1 MGGLPSVYLFLLGL
15 ASGVTLLSLTAY
27 RHLSPRW
34 LKWLL
39 VAVGCYTL
47 SRYITMALF
56 ATSPDPQ
63 RIGFLR
69 PCYFAT
75 SIGLTLPS
83 VFAVDQLLRHPAMS
97 PKKLLG
103 WYSPFLV
110 ASLVAILW
118 SSPTFVPDRVMGWT
132 LRLSAGWRWWV
143 SLLHAAFIIL
153 FIGMG
158 LTIFRKVPFAQIR
171 VALLGLMVSQGA
183 LGLDGLLVMCGV
195 WYFRPF
201 LYTEMLALIALWYAY
216 ESSVELRHSSA

>member
-1 MGGLPSVYLFLLGL
+1 MGGLPSAYLFLLGL
-15 ASGVTLLSLTAY
+15 ASGVTLLSLIAY
-27 RHLSPRW
+27 RRLSPRW

-39 VAVGCYTL
+39 IATGCFTL
-47 SRYITMALF
+47 SRYLTMTLF

-63 RIGFLR
+63 RVWFLR

-103 WYSPFLV
+103 WCSPFLL
-110 ASLVAILW
+110 ASLVAILC

-132 LRLSAGWRWWV
+132 LRLSTWWRWWF
-143 SLLHAAFIIL
+143 SLLHATFITL

-158 LTIFRKVPFAQIR
+158 LKIFSKMPFARIR
-171 VALLGLMVSQGA
+171 LALLGLMVAQGA

-195 WYFRPF
+195 WYFKPF
-201 LYTEMLALIALWYAY
+201 LYTEMLALIAIWYAY
-216 ESSVELRHSSA
+216 ERSVELQHSSA